1 MLSGLAKRISIGVLI
16 LLVMP
21 VFVWFIDWTWTPNE
35 DNPILKPLFW
45 MTETASSPWGAI
57 TSVVLALWFVWRLR
71 LTFKPG
77 ALLIAILAVTVV
89 GGQGVKSAIKETMEE
104 PRPFVL
110 WMENEFQLDDHAF
123 YALPRKERARIV
135 EQHLKGEERVPPWLS
150 KHWERETGYS
160 FPSGHTLF
168 TATWALLGI
177 GMLLPRRRYISAV
190 VLMVWAITVAGSRL
204 LLGMHWPEDLIVSV
218 LLSGLFAFL
227 ASWAAEYWVFSPRQ
241 VAVNL
246 AEKCEE

>member
-1 MLSGLAKRISIGVLI
+1 MLNGLAKRISVGVLL

-21 VFVWFIDWTWTPNE
+21 VFVWFIDWTWTPDE

-57 TSVVLALWFVWRLR
+57 TSAVLALWFVWRLR
-71 LTFKPG
+71 LAFKPG
-77 ALLIAILAVTVV
+77 VLLIAILAVTIV
-89 GGQGVKSAIKETMEE
+89 GGQGIKSAIKETIEE
-104 PRPFVL
+104 SRPFVL
-110 WMENEFQLDDHAF
+110 WMENEYQIDDNAF

-177 GMLLPRRRYISAV
+177 GMLWPRRRYVSAV
-190 VLMVWAITVAGSRL
+190 VLMAWAVTVAGSRL
-204 LLGMHWPEDLIVSV
+204 LLGMHWPEDLMVSV
-218 LLSGLFAFL
+218 LLSGLLAFL
-227 ASWAAEYWVFSPRQ
+227 ACKIARFWVFSPKPAI
-241 VAVNL
+241 VIVGK
-246 AEKCEE
+246 KCEE